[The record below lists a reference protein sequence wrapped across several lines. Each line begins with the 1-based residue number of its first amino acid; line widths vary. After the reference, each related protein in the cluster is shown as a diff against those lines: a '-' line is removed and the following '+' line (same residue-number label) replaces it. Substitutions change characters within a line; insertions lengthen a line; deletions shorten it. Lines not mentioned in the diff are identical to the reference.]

1 MVEPTRDNAS
11 IIQQAET
18 LKCEGNELFRT
29 GAYLE
34 SIKKYSKIPLYINGL
49 VSKNDSMSQY
59 SKNIITDEQV
69 NIVNE
74 LRHTANANM
83 AAAYLAL
90 KNYSKVIE
98 KSRLALEVRES
109 SKVLYRRGLA
119 FIETGDID
127 NATLDLERAHQLT
140 PNDPGI
146 NTAIL
151 KLQSK
156 RIEILSLEK
165 KKYKGFFDKLNQNT

>member
-1 MVEPTRDNAS
+1 MVEPTRDNNS
-11 IIQQAET
+11 LLQQAEAF
-18 LKCEGNELFRT
+18 KNEGNELFRA
-29 GAYLE
+29 GAYQE
-34 SIKKYSKIPLYINGL
+34 SIKKYSKIPLFINGL
-49 VSKNDSMSQY
+49 VSKSDSMSQY
-59 SKNIITDEQV
+59 SKNLISDQQV

-98 KSRLALEVRES
+98 KARLALEVREN
-109 SKVLYRRGLA
+109 SKVLYRRALA

-127 NATLDLERAHQLT
+127 NAAVDLERAQQLT
-140 PNDPGI
+140 PNDPGV
-146 NTAIL
+146 NSAL
-151 KLQSK
+151 VKLQSK
-156 RIEILSLEK
+156 RIEVLSLEK